1 MTAKLRTPTTHKT
14 GKLPTSSASRLKMK
28 QLSVMSFFKPAEK
41 TSNEQEVPL
50 RGNSD
55 KENDDI
61 GSENTEETDTPITSE
76 LGMPI
81 THKGS
86 SVMLNSS
93 PVEKGEANEE
103 KQHQANKHLQ
113 QLSSPL
119 SRRSLSKRTISYA
132 ESDEEEEDTGEVN
145 RSNKKK
151 IRTIDSDEESDFKP
165 EDVSD
170 DTDGS
175 IEDFVDPESE
185 NDWSDRETD
194 EEPEKNNRNNN
205 KRTKTSSKVNPNNGN
220 TQREGISSKLSEQF
234 GATSS
239 SGEVPV
245 RIPSTKREGSEIP
258 KSKPKRSTPKE
269 EEERYPW
276 LLDIKD
282 AEKRPV
288 GDPNYDSR
296 TLHIPLSAWP
306 KFTPFEK
313 QYWEVKSKMFDTV
326 VFFKKGKFY
335 ELYENDATI
344 ANTEFDLKIAG
355 GGRANMN
362 LAGIP
367 EMSFEYWAKEFINHG
382 YKVAKVDQKE
392 TLLAKEMRGGSTK
405 EEKIIKRE
413 LSGVLTGGTL
423 TNLEMITDDMATY
436 CLSVK
441 ENTSDDGTKTF
452 GVAFVDTST
461 SELNLIEFNDD
472 SECTALETL
481 ITQIKPKEILS
492 EKNNLSPLALKLIK
506 FNAHSSHI
514 WNTLNP
520 ITEFWDY
527 DTTLENLVK
536 GGYYKSE
543 NLDDYSNFPKL
554 LIDFKDLYQCGFNA
568 FGGLLSYLK
577 FLKLDQSIMTSGN
590 MKEYLISQSSSSH
603 LVLNGSTLNNLEIF
617 SNSFDGSDNGTLF
630 KLLNRA
636 ITPFGKRMLKK
647 WLLYP
652 LVRINDINER
662 YDTVD
667 FFMHGGTEM
676 RDYVERLL
684 NGLPDLERLL
694 ARVHGKSLRFR
705 DFLKVIES
713 YEKIS
718 AVVSKMKGFCFRG
731 AGVLSKYILQLPDDL
746 SDLIRQWED
755 SFDRIAAA
763 SDEVIPMAGF
773 DTEFDTSA
781 TKLSDLENKLKD
793 HLGIYRKMFKSNEVC
808 YKDSGKEIYLIEV
821 PSRIKDIPHDWQQ
834 MGSTSKVKRYWSP
847 EVRKLVRELLEQR
860 ETHKMVCDTL
870 KYRMYDKFDQNYH
883 IWMVTLRQ
891 LANIDCLLALTK
903 TSEAIGYP
911 SCRPKFVDSCDGS
924 IEFKDMRNPCFL
936 NCNNFIPNDVSLGGK
951 NPNLGLLTGANA
963 AGKSTV
969 MRTTSLSIILS
980 QVGCYLPASHAE
992 LTPIDKIMTR
1002 LGATDNIMQ
1011 GKSTFYIELAETKKI
1026 LSSSTPKSLIIMDE
1040 LGRGGSSSDGYSIA
1054 EAVLHHLATHIQSLG
1069 FFATHYVSLGLSFE
1083 LHPQVKPMRMAIL
1096 IDESSRNITFLYK
1109 LEEGTAP
1116 GSFGLNV
1123 ALMCGIPA
1131 SIVNN
1136 AEEAA
1141 KKYEQTSIIKKHCV
1155 SLNALK
1161 FPLGLQSDFTWLV
1174 NKPSQFFEIQHDNE
1188 NVKMGALSNIFQ
1200 IIEKL

>member
-1 MTAKLRTPTTHKT
+1 
-14 GKLPTSSASRLKMK
+14 MK
-28 QLSVMSFFKPAEK
+28 QLSVMSFFRPAEK
-41 TSNEQEVPL
+41 TSNEQEMPL
-50 RGNSD
+50 RDNSD
-55 KENDDI
+55 KENDVI
-61 GSENTEETDTPITSE
+61 SSENTEQTDTPITSE
-76 LGMPI
+76 LGI
-81 THKGS
+81 AISNKGS
-86 SVMLNSS
+86 GLILNSS
-93 PVEKGEANEE
+93 PVERREAKEE
-103 KQHQANKHLQ
+103 KQNQVNEQ
-113 QLSSPL
+113 QQHLSSPL
-119 SRRSLSKRTISYA
+119 SRRNLSKRTISYA
-132 ESDEEEEDTGEVN
+132 ESDDEEDTGEVS
-145 RSNKKK
+145 RSNRKK

-165 EDVSD
+165 DDISN
-170 DTDGS
+170 DTDDSVG
-175 IEDFVDPESE
+175 DFVDSEFES
-185 NDWSDRETD
+185 DGSGGETD
-194 EEPEKNNRNNN
+194 EEPEKNHRNN
-205 KRTKTSSKVNPNNGN
+205 KRSKQSSKGSPKRED
-220 TQREGISSKLSEQF
+220 TQAEAISSKLSEKF
-234 GATSS
+234 GAKSS
-239 SGEVPV
+239 DGEAPV
-245 RIPSTKREGSEIP
+245 RIPSTKKDEFGIP
-258 KSKPKRSTPKE
+258 KSKPKKNSPKE

-276 LLDIKD
+276 LLDIRD
-282 AEKRPV
+282 AEKRPMS
-288 GDPNYDSR
+288 DPNYDPR
-296 TLHIPLSAWP
+296 TLYIPLSAWP

-313 QYWEVKSKMFDTV
+313 QYWEVKSQMFDTV

-355 GGRANMN
+355 GGRANMS

-413 LSGVLTGGTL
+413 VSGVLTGGTL

-436 CLSVK
+436 CLSIK
-441 ENTSDDGTKTF
+441 EKSFDDGTKRF

-461 SELNLIEFNDD
+461 SELNLIEFTDD
-472 SECTALETL
+472 SECTVLETL

-520 ITEFWDY
+520 VSEFWDY

-536 GGYYKSE
+536 GGYYKAE
-543 NLDDYSNFPKL
+543 NLDDYTNFPKVL
-554 LIDFKDLYQCGFNA
+554 TDFKDLYQWGFSA

-577 FLKLDQSIMTSGN
+577 FLKLDESIMTSGN
-590 MKEYLISQSSSSH
+590 IKEYLISQSSSSH
-603 LVLNGSTLNNLEIF
+603 LILNGSTLNNLEIF
-617 SNSFDGSDNGTLF
+617 NNSFDGSDKGTLF

-636 ITPFGKRMLKK
+636 TTPFGKRMMKN

-652 LVRINDINER
+652 LVRINEINER

-684 NGLPDLERLL
+684 SGLPDLERLL

-718 AVVSKMKGFCFRG
+718 TVISKMKGFCLQG
-731 AGVLSKYILQLPDDL
+731 AGVLSKYIHQLPNNL
-746 SDLIRQWED
+746 NDLIRQWED

-763 SDEVIPMAGF
+763 SDEIIPMAGF

-781 TKLSDLENKLKD
+781 AKLAELENKLKD
-793 HLGIYRKMFKSNEVC
+793 HLSVYRKMFKSNEIC

-821 PSRIKDIPHDWQQ
+821 PSKCKDIPHDWQQ

-870 KYRMYDKFDQNYH
+870 KFRMYDKFDQNYQT
-883 IWMVTLRQ
+883 WMVTLRQ
-891 LANIDCLLALTK
+891 LANIDCLLVLAK

-911 SCRPKFVDSCDGS
+911 SCRPKFVDSPNGS
-924 IEFKDMRNPCFL
+924 IEFKDLRNPCFL
-936 NCNNFIPNDVSLGGK
+936 NCSNFIPNDVSLGGK

-969 MRTTSLSIILS
+969 MRTTSLTIILS
-980 QVGCYLPASHAE
+980 QIGCYLPASNAE

-1011 GKSTFYIELAETKKI
+1011 GKSTFYVELAETKKI
-1026 LSSSTPKSLIIMDE
+1026 LSNSTPKSLIIMDE

-1123 ALMCGIPA
+1123 ALMCGIPS

-1155 SLNALK
+1155 SQDALK
-1161 FPLGLQSDFTWLV
+1161 FPLGLQSDFTWMM
-1174 NKPSQFFEIQHDNE
+1174 NKPAQFFEMHQGNE
-1188 NVKMGALSNIFQ
+1188 NVKMDALSNIFQ